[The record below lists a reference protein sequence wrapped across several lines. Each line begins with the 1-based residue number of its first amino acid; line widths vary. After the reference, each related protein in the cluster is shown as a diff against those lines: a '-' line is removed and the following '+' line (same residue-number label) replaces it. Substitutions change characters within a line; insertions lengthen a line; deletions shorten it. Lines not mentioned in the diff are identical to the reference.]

1 MTLSIVSPIYKAE
14 NFIIPL
20 VNRLSNCLN
29 ELNID
34 YEIILVDDLSPDNS
48 WEIIENITHNN
59 KQVKGI
65 QLSRNFG
72 QHYAITA
79 GLEQAKGEWIVV
91 MDCDL
96 QDIPEEIKKLYNKAV
111 NENFD
116 IVLARREQR
125 KDTFI
130 KRFLSLVFYRF
141 LNYCS
146 GLNHD
151 EKIANFGIYN
161 KKVVDAILSMPETI
175 KYLPLMVNWVGFRK
189 STMNVLHDERDGQ
202 SSYGF
207 RKRVQ
212 LALDV
217 FLSYSDKPLKIFV
230 KLGALISISSF
241 IFSII
246 YMILWLNDKIVV
258 HGFTTIII
266 SVWFLSGIIISI
278 LGVIGL
284 YIGKTFQDVKKR
296 PVYIIN
302 KTTFSNN

>member
-1 MTLSIVSPIYKAE
+1 MTLSVVSPIYKAE
-14 NFIIPL
+14 NFVIPL
-20 VNRLSNCLN
+20 VERISNTLN
-29 ELNID
+29 KLNID
-34 YEIILVDDLSPDNS
+34 FEIILVDDLSPDNS
-48 WEIIENITHNN
+48 WELIEDLSLKNPS
-59 KQVKGI
+59 VKGI

-72 QHYAITA
+72 QHYAINA
-79 GLEQAKGEWIVV
+79 GLTVATGEWIVV

-96 QDIPEEIKKLYNKAV
+96 QDIPEEIEKLYIKATT
-111 NENFD
+111 EKFD
-116 IVLARREQR
+116 IVLARREYR
-125 KDTFI
+125 KDKLL
-130 KRFLSLVFYRF
+130 KRLFSYLFYQF
-141 LNYCS
+141 LNYSS
-146 GLNHD
+146 GLKHD
-151 EKIANFGIYN
+151 EKIANFGIYH
-161 KKVVDAILSMPETI
+161 KKVINAILTMPETI
-175 KYLPLMVNWVGFRK
+175 KYLPLMVNWVGFKR
-189 STMNVLHDERDGQ
+189 TTINVLHDERDGQ

-241 IFSII
+241 IFSLI
-246 YMILWLNDKIVV
+246 YIFLWLNDKIVV

-296 PVYIIN
+296 PVFIIN
-302 KTTFSNN
+302 KTTFKD